1 MTELE
6 YIKNLKSDYD
16 TYNKYSNEYHT
27 LDNQTFGSKPQ
38 KPEFHVQKH
47 TYENLT
53 PKSDVTFKLWEM
65 FLGPIVSLCIII
77 LGTITQSVGLLATGT
92 LIFPISFLWI
102 PIYISLY
109 FHVKDKDE
117 QAKAKTPEWQAH
129 IAQMNKEAEDLYNQ
143 KYAEYQEA
151 CKKYESNLDIW
162 YTEYNKWYNA
172 KTIKL
177 KEISAKVDEYRNRVQ
192 RLFDYNVIPNQ
203 FRNYEAVSYIYSVML
218 SSNYS
223 IKDAIVSYENKL
235 NRDLQQQRIYE
246 QQIQNER
253 LAEQADIMYDQND
266 LLAEQNEIARK
277 TRRDINLGNLVNI
290 VQNHNR
296 NKLLKESMRK

>member
-6 YIKNLKSDYD
+6 YIKNLKSEYD
-16 TYNKYSNEYHT
+16 TYNKYSNEYYT

-65 FLGPIVSLCIII
+65 FLGPIISLSIIL

-92 LIFPISFLWI
+92 LIFPVSFLWI

-109 FHVKDKDE
+109 FHIKDKDE

-172 KTIKL
+172 KTAKL

-203 FRNYEAVSYIYSVML
+203 FRDYEAASYIYSVML

-277 TRRDINLGNLVNI
+277 TRRDINLGNLVNTM
-290 VQNHNR
+290 QNHNR

>member
-177 KEISAKVDEYRNRVQ
+177 KEISAKVDEYQNRVQ

-235 NRDLQQQRIYE
+235 NRDFQQQRIYE

-290 VQNHNR
+290 VQNHSR

>member
-6 YIKNLKSDYD
+6 YIKNLKSEYD
-16 TYNKYSNEYHT
+16 TYNKYSNEYYT
-27 LDNQTFGSKPQ
+27 LDNRSFGGKPQ

-65 FLGPIVSLCIII
+65 FLGPIISLCIII

-117 QAKAKTPEWQAH
+117 QAKAKTPEWQVH

-223 IKDAIVSYENKL
+223 IKDATVSYENKL

-277 TRRDINLGNLVNI
+277 TRRDINLGNLVNTM
-290 VQNHNR
+290 QNHNR

>member
-6 YIKNLKSDYD
+6 YIKNLKSEYD
-16 TYNKYSNEYHT
+16 TYNKYSNEYYT

-65 FLGPIVSLCIII
+65 FLGPIISLCIII

-92 LIFPISFLWI
+92 LIFPVSFLWI

-151 CKKYESNLDIW
+151 CKKYESNLDVW

-172 KTIKL
+172 KTVKL
-177 KEISAKVDEYRNRVQ
+177 KEISAKVDEYQNRVQ

-203 FRNYEAVSYIYSVML
+203 FRDYEAVSYIYSVMM

-223 IKDAIVSYENKL
+223 IEAAIVSYENKL
-235 NRDLQQQRIYE
+235 NRDLQYQRIYE

-277 TRRDINLGNLVNI
+277 TRRDINLGNLVNTM
-290 VQNHNR
+290 QNHNR

>member
-6 YIKNLKSDYD
+6 YIKNLKSEYD

-27 LDNQTFGSKPQ
+27 LDNQRFGGKPR

-65 FLGPIVSLCIII
+65 FLGPIISLCIII

-92 LIFPISFLWI
+92 LIFPVSFLWI

-117 QAKAKTPEWQAH
+117 QAKAKTPEWQAY

-151 CKKYESNLDIW
+151 CKKYEFDLDTW

-172 KTIKL
+172 KTVKL

-192 RLFDYNVIPNQ
+192 RLFDYNLIPNQ
-203 FRNYEAVSYIYSVML
+203 FRDYEAVSYIYSVML

-223 IKDAIVSYENKL
+223 IQAAIVSYENKL

-266 LLAEQNEIARK
+266 LLAKQNEIARK
-277 TRRDINLGNLVNI
+277 TRRDINIGNLVNT

>member
-6 YIKNLKSDYD
+6 YIKNLKSEYD
-16 TYNKYSNEYHT
+16 TYNKYSNEYYT
-27 LDNQTFGSKPQ
+27 LANQTFGSKPQ

-65 FLGPIVSLCIII
+65 FLGPIISLCIII

-92 LIFPISFLWI
+92 LIFPVSFLWI

-172 KTIKL
+172 KTVKL

-192 RLFDYNVIPNQ
+192 RLFGYNVIPNP
-203 FRNYEAVSYIYSVML
+203 FRDFEAVSYIYSVMM

-223 IKDAIVSYENKL
+223 IKAAIVSYENKL
-235 NRDLQQQRIYE
+235 NRDLQHQRIYE

-277 TRRDINLGNLVNI
+277 TRRDINLGNLINTM
-290 VQNHNR
+290 QNHNR

>member
-6 YIKNLKSDYD
+6 YIKNLKSEYD

-27 LDNQTFGSKPQ
+27 LDNQRFGGKPQ

-65 FLGPIVSLCIII
+65 FLGPIIAICIVI
-77 LGTITQSVGLLATGT
+77 LGAITQSVSFLAIGT
-92 LIFPISFLWI
+92 LIFPVSFLWI

-109 FHVKDKDE
+109 FHVKNKDE

-151 CKKYESNLDIW
+151 CKKYEFDLNIW

-172 KTIKL
+172 KTLKL
-177 KEISAKVDEYRNRVQ
+177 KEISAKVDEYRNRMQ

-203 FRNYEAVSYIYSVML
+203 FRDYEAVSYIYSVMM

-223 IKDAIVSYENKL
+223 IEAAIVSYENKL
-235 NRDLQQQRIYE
+235 NRDLQYQRIYE

-277 TRRDINLGNLVNI
+277 TRRDINLGNLVNTM
-290 VQNHNR
+290 QNHNR